1 MLKVAIAED
10 DFASLNSGRVFIK
23 NKGCKSNRK
32 SIERERNDGTTT
44 KGRNR
49 FASIR

>member
-1 MLKVAIAED
+1 MISRRA
-10 DFASLNSGRVFIK
+10 NSGRVFIK